1 MQQPQDKFLNGQ
13 IILIDKPLKWTS
25 FDVVKKIHYQLRKEL
40 DLKKIKVGHA
50 GTLDPLATG
59 LLIVCTGKFTKKI
72 DEIQSQTKEYTGTIT
87 LGATTPSFD
96 LEKEVDEEFSTLH
109 ISKEMIEEVA
119 KSFIGEQQQT
129 APIHSAKKIDG
140 KRAYE
145 YARSGEEVEIKSN
158 LINIKS
164 FEIIGVSNNI
174 HELKDAVVIDENYK
188 NDRINLTPNYEK
200 GLHVKFKIT
209 CSKGTY
215 IRSIARD
222 FGTRLKSG
230 AHLSEL
236 RRTKIGDF
244 DVANALP
251 NIDINSLL
259 VTL

>member
-1 MQQPQDKFLNGQ
+1 MQQLQEKFQNGQ

-25 FDVVKKIHYQLRKEL
+25 FDVVKKIHYQLRKNL
-40 DLKKIKVGHA
+40 DIKKIKVGHA

-59 LLIVCTGKFTKKI
+59 LLIVCTGKSTKKI
-72 DEIQSQTKEYTGTIT
+72 DEIQAQTKEYTGVITI
-87 LGATTPSFD
+87 GATTPSFD
-96 LEKEVDEEFSTLH
+96 LEKEVDEEFSTEH
-109 ISKEMIEEVA
+109 ITEKMIKEVA
-119 KSFIGEQQQT
+119 QSFVGEQQQT
-129 APIHSAKKIDG
+129 APIHSAKRIDG

-158 LINIKS
+158 LVTIKS
-164 FEIIGVSNNI
+164 FEVLGISNNI
-174 HELKDAVVIDENYK
+174 NELKDVVIIDENYK
-188 NDRINLTPNYEK
+188 NERINLAPNYEK

-222 FGTRLKSG
+222 FGLRLNSG

-244 DVANALP
+244 DVNNALSK
-251 NIDINSLL
+251 IEISELI
-259 VTL
+259 TL

>member
-1 MQQPQDKFLNGQ
+1 MQQLQEKFLNGHL
-13 IILIDKPLKWTS
+13 ILIDKPLKWTS

-40 DLKKIKVGHA
+40 NLEKIKVGHA

-59 LLIVCTGKFTKKI
+59 LLILCTGKFTKKI
-72 DEIQSQTKEYTGTIT
+72 DEIQAQTKEYTGTFSI
-87 LGATTPSFD
+87 GATTPSFD
-96 LEKEVDEEFSTLH
+96 LEKEVDKEFPTEH
-109 ISKEMIEEVA
+109 ITNEMIQDVA
-119 KSFIGEQQQT
+119 QSFIGEQQQT

-145 YARSGEEVEIKSN
+145 YARSGKEVDIKSN
-158 LINIKS
+158 LVTIKS
-164 FEIIGVSNNI
+164 FDVLGISKNI
-174 HELKDAVVIDENYK
+174 NDLKDLVVIDENYK
-188 NDRINLTPNYEK
+188 NERINLAPNYEK

-222 FGTRLKSG
+222 FGIKLNSG

-244 DVANALP
+244 NVDEALST
-251 NIDINSLL
+251 IDISSLIS
-259 VTL
+259 TF

>member
-1 MQQPQDKFLNGQ
+1 MQQIQDKFLNGQ

-40 DLKKIKVGHA
+40 DIKKIKVGHA

-72 DEIQSQTKEYTGTIT
+72 DEIQAQTKEYTGTIT
-87 LGATTPSFD
+87 IGATTPSFD
-96 LEKEVDEEFSTLH
+96 LEKEVDEEFPVEH
-109 ISKEMIEEVA
+109 ITEVMIKETA
-119 KSFIGEQQQT
+119 QSFIGEQQQT

-158 LINIKS
+158 LVTIKS
-164 FEIIGVSNNI
+164 FEVLGISNHIN
-174 HELKDAVVIDENYK
+174 ELKDVVIIDENYK
-188 NDRINLTPNYEK
+188 NDRINLAPNYEK

-222 FGTRLKSG
+222 FGIKLNSG

-244 DVANALP
+244 DVENALSK
-251 NIDINSLL
+251 IEISELI
-259 VTL
+259 TL

>member
-1 MQQPQDKFLNGQ
+1 MQQLQEKFQNGQ

-25 FDVVKKIHYQLRKEL
+25 FDVVKKIHYQLRKNL
-40 DLKKIKVGHA
+40 DIKKIKVGHA

-72 DEIQSQTKEYTGTIT
+72 DEIQVQTKEYTGVITI
-87 LGATTPSFD
+87 GATTPSFD
-96 LEKEVDEEFSTLH
+96 LEKEVDEEFSTEH
-109 ISKEMIEEVA
+109 ITEKMILETA
-119 KSFIGEQQQT
+119 QSFIGEQQQT

-164 FEIIGVSNNI
+164 FEILGVSTNI
-174 HELKDAVVIDENYK
+174 YDLKAPLVIDENYK
-188 NDRINLTPNYEK
+188 NERINLTSNYEK

-222 FGTRLKSG
+222 FGIKLNSG

-244 DVANALP
+244 DVKNALP
-251 NIDINSLL
+251 NIDIKPLI
-259 VTL
+259 

>member
-1 MQQPQDKFLNGQ
+1 MQQLQEKFQNGQ
-13 IILIDKPLKWTS
+13 LILIDKPLKWTS
-25 FDVVKKIHYQLRKEL
+25 FDVVKKIHYQLRKNL
-40 DLKKIKVGHA
+40 DIKKIKVGHA

-72 DEIQSQTKEYTGTIT
+72 DEIQVQTKEYTGVIT
-87 LGATTPSFD
+87 MGATTPSFD
-96 LEKEVDEEFSTLH
+96 LEKEVDEEFSTEH
-109 ISKEMIEEVA
+109 ITEKMILETA
-119 KSFIGEQQQT
+119 QSFIGEQQQT

-158 LINIKS
+158 LINVKS
-164 FEIIGVSNNI
+164 FEILGISTNI
-174 HELKDAVVIDENYK
+174 YDLKAPLVIDENYK
-188 NDRINLTPNYEK
+188 NERINLTSNYEK

-222 FGTRLKSG
+222 FGLRLNSG

-244 DVANALP
+244 DVENAVLMET
-251 NIDINSLL
+251 IFNSIS
-259 VTL
+259 